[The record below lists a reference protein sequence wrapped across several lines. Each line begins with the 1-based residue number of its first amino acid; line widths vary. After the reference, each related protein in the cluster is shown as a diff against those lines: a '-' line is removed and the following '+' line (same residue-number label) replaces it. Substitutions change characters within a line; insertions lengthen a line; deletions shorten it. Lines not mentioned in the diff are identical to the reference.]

1 MVFQETVKWTLE
13 NDGLVVDD
21 ISGATIE
28 QEYVIEYVECN
39 YGGCSAVPGVYLIAS
54 SGSTVSDDKMHA
66 VAGAA
71 VSVTTIN
78 ISTITTNLEISIG
91 S

>member
-1 MVFQETVKWTLE
+1 M
-13 NDGLVVDD
+13 
-21 ISGATIE
+21 A
-28 QEYVIEYVECN
+28 
-39 YGGCSAVPGVYLIAS
+39 GVYLIAS

-78 ISTITTNLEISIG
+78 ISTITTNIEISIG
-91 S
+91 MVDR